1 MQIDP
6 VRAKKIAASSLEK
19 VVPAQVDAAQAAESQ
34 PVAAT
39 GASRLELSPQAAEV
53 QAAQQALAETPE
65 VRADK
70 VATLKAQMAAGT
82 YQADPDKV
90 AAKMVPD

>member
-6 VRAKKIAASSLEK
+6 VRAQKITASSLEK
-19 VVPAQVDAAQAAESQ
+19 VAPAQMDATSPAEATPAA
-34 PVAAT
+34 A

-65 VRADK
+65 VRAER

-82 YQADPDKV
+82 YQVDPEKI
-90 AAKMVPD
+90 AARMIPD

>member
-6 VRAKKIAASSLEK
+6 VRAQKIAASGLEK
-19 VVPAQVDAAQAAESQ
+19 VTPAQVDAASPAEATSAA
-34 PVAAT
+34 V
-39 GASRLELSPQAAEV
+39 GVSRVELSPQAAEV

-65 VRADK
+65 VRAER

-82 YQADPDKV
+82 YQADPEKI
-90 AAKMVPD
+90 AARMIPD